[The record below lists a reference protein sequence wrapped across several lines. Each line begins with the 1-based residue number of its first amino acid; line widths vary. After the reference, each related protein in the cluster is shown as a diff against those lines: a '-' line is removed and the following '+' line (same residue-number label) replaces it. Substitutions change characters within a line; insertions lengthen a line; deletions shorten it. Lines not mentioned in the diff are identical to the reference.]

1 MKTYLANSLSINMI
15 GFSQL
20 GEAKVFIARISPG
33 AAHEILAGGFE
44 SAVGHESTAALIAA
58 DLCLPVRADRQS
70 IKINPGDKLVVAQYV
85 GPRLPEGA
93 TELPPGA
100 RLDYFLVEVSP
111 YER

>member
-1 MKTYLANSLSINMI
+1 MTYLANAFSINMI
-15 GFSQL
+15 GLSQL

-33 AAHEILAGGFE
+33 AAHEFLAGGFE

-58 DLCLPVRADRQS
+58 DLCLPVRPDRRS
-70 IKINPGDKLVVAQYV
+70 IRIEPGDRLIVAQYI

-93 TELPPGA
+93 TALPEGA
-100 RLDYFLVEVSP
+100 RLEYFLVEVSP